1 MTIANFN
8 EYLMIPHQHELMKF
22 FENFHMMKYPKE
34 PILMLKKKCKMVICS
49 FLLLVFIVQYEA
61 EIIHAMDGCGTGIVI
76 VPCMGN
82 FLLKVYKEEVGAK
95 HPNNSFGPIVK
106 AFLEVVNFINK
117 N

>member
-1 MTIANFN
+1 MLFSNF
-8 EYLMIPHQHELMKF
+8 I
-22 FENFHMMKYPKE
+22 
-34 PILMLKKKCKMVICS
+34 I
-49 FLLLVFIVQYEA
+49 VFIVQYEA

-95 HPNNSFGPIVK
+95 HSTNSFGPIVK

>member
-1 MTIANFN
+1 MLFSNF
-8 EYLMIPHQHELMKF
+8 I
-22 FENFHMMKYPKE
+22 
-34 PILMLKKKCKMVICS
+34 I
-49 FLLLVFIVQYEA
+49 VFIVQYEA

-95 HPNNSFGPIVK
+95 HPTNSFGHIVK

>member
-1 MTIANFN
+1 
-8 EYLMIPHQHELMKF
+8 
-22 FENFHMMKYPKE
+22 
-34 PILMLKKKCKMVICS
+34 
-49 FLLLVFIVQYEA
+49 
-61 EIIHAMDGCGTGIVI
+61 MDGCGTGIVI

-95 HPNNSFGPIVK
+95 HPTNSFGPIVK